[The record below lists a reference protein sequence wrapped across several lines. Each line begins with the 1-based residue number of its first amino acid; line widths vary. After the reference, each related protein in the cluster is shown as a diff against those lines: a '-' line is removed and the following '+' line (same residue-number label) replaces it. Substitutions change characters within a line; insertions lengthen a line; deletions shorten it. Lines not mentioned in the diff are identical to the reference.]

1 MDKDTHELLIQ
12 AYLDYFKAHDRFKIS
27 NSVRNHV
34 AARRHLR
41 EIRRLAKLRM
51 DEIHI
56 SHNEIKQT
64 KREAAKNKAR

>member
-1 MDKDTHELLIQ
+1 MEKDTHELLIQ
-12 AYLDYFKAHDRFKIS
+12 AYLDYFKTHDRFKIS

-51 DEIHI
+51 DEIHK
-56 SHNEIKQT
+56 SHNEVKQL
-64 KREAAKNKAR
+64 KREAAKNKTR